1 VKSRFYKSLNSVCHR
16 AGRVRNELVTLH
28 LVSAYCRPHLL
39 YVTESLNLSA
49 TEIRSLQHTWQ
60 CAISH
65 IFKVSG
71 QNVNFV
77 CGIMDDKSLDIQII
91 ERRINFVKD
100 MHKYHSHHAVLCK
113 LYMWCGK
120 NELAS
125 MA

>member
-1 VKSRFYKSLNSVCHR
+1 M
-16 AGRVRNELVTLH
+16 
-28 LVSAYCRPHLL
+28 SAYCKPHLL

-60 CAISH
+60 CAVSH
-65 IFKVSG
+65 IFNVSG

-77 CGIMDDKSLDIQII
+77 CGVMDDKSLGTQII
-91 ERRINFVKD
+91 ERCINFVKD

-113 LYMWCGK
+113 LYMWCGN
-120 NELAS
+120 NELMS